1 MSVAFRRESDD
12 EHLEPTF
19 ELPIPPGPN
28 LVTARGLAQI
38 QERHDAIE
46 AVLAGEL
53 SEEERKKVL
62 RDARYWRQ
70 RLASAQL
77 APAADGKRVAF
88 GTRVTF
94 IRDGAERTV
103 ELVGHDE
110 ADPGADRIAFTAP
123 LARALMGAE
132 VGEEVEFAGS
142 DEPLEVVAIA
152 TSADGAR

>member
-28 LVTARGLAQI
+28 LVTARGLALI
-38 QERHDAIE
+38 QERHDAVE

-53 SEEERKKVL
+53 TEDERKKVL

-70 RLASAQL
+70 RLASAQV
-77 APAADGKRVAF
+77 APVADGERVAF
-88 GTRVTF
+88 GTCVTF
-94 IRDGAERTV
+94 LRDGERRTV

-132 VGEEVEFAGS
+132 VGDEVEFAGS
-142 DEPLEVVAIA
+142 GEPLEIVAIE
-152 TSADGAR
+152 AR

>member
-28 LVTARGLAQI
+28 LVTPRGLALI
-38 QERHDAIE
+38 QERHDAVE

-70 RLASAQL
+70 RLASAQV
-77 APAADGKRVAF
+77 APVADRERVAF
-88 GTRVTF
+88 GTCVTF
-94 IRDGAERTV
+94 LRDGERRTV

-132 VGEEVEFAGS
+132 VGDEVEFAGS
-142 DEPLEVVAIA
+142 DEALGIVAIEV
-152 TSADGAR
+152 R

>member
-28 LVTARGLAQI
+28 LVTARGLALI
-38 QERHDAIE
+38 QERHDAVE

-53 SEEERKKVL
+53 TEDERKKVL

-70 RLASAQL
+70 RLASAQV
-77 APAADGKRVAF
+77 APVADGERVAF
-88 GTRVTF
+88 GTCVTF
-94 IRDGAERTV
+94 LRDGERRTV

-132 VGEEVEFAGS
+132 IGDEVEFAGS
-142 DEPLEVVAIA
+142 AGPLEIVAIE
-152 TSADGAR
+152 AR